1 MLACKEGSFV
11 KRLFNQITKMKNK
24 TIIITGANSGI
35 GLATAKVLA
44 QTGAKIIMTARDF
57 IKGQRALKEVK
68 DSSNNPDV
76 HLQIMDLAS
85 LDSIYNASREILHKH
100 ERIDILI
107 NNAGIMSLKKNETVD
122 GFEEQFGVNHLGH
135 FLLTNLVLSRIE
147 QTAKQ
152 YGEAR
157 VIFLSSGAHQRTK
170 GIDFDDLGWEKRKYE
185 GFTAYADSKLAN
197 ILTANEIARRY
208 GEARIFT
215 HSLAPGAVKTN
226 IYKND
231 SIKGI
236 KLLLAKLAFAIIGI
250 SPEKGAAT
258 LVFLATSPE
267 ATKVNGR
274 YWKKSKITQAKLPEN
289 EEAIAG
295 RLWKVSMELTGLAKL
310 EG

>member
-1 MLACKEGSFV
+1 MGASFA
-11 KRLFNQITKMKNK
+11 KLLFNQITMMKNK

-35 GLATAKVLA
+35 GLATAKALA
-44 QTGAKIIMTARDF
+44 QTGAKIIMTARNV
-57 IKGQRALKEVK
+57 IKGREALKEVK
-68 DSSNNPDV
+68 NSSKNSDV

-85 LDSIYNASREILHKH
+85 LDSIHNASREILGKH

-107 NNAGIMSLKKNETVD
+107 NNAGLMSLKRNETVD

-135 FLLTNLVLSRIE
+135 FLLTNLLVSRIE
-147 QTAKQ
+147 QSAKQ
-152 YGEAR
+152 HGEAR
-157 VIFLSSGAHQRTK
+157 IIFLSSGAHQRTK
-170 GIDFDDLGWEKRKYE
+170 GIDFDDLGWQKRKFE

-208 GEARIFT
+208 SGSRIFT

-258 LVFLATSPE
+258 SVFLATSPE
-267 ATKVNGR
+267 AIKVNGK
-274 YWKKSKITQAKLPEN
+274 YWKKSAIIQARLPEN
-289 EEAIAG
+289 EEAIAA
-295 RLWKVSMELTGLAKL
+295 RLWKVSMELTGLTKL
-310 EG
+310 ER

>member
-1 MLACKEGSFV
+1 MME
-11 KRLFNQITKMKNK
+11 NK

-35 GLATAKVLA
+35 GLATAKALA
-44 QTGAKIIMTARDF
+44 RTGAKIIMTARDPL
-57 IKGQRALKEVK
+57 KGRLALEEVK
-68 DSSNNPDV
+68 NASNNPAIY
-76 HLQIMDLAS
+76 LQIMDLAS
-85 LDSIYNASREILHKH
+85 LDSVYNASKEILHKH

-107 NNAGIMSLKKNETVD
+107 NNAGLMSLKRNETVD

-135 FLLTNLVLSRIE
+135 FLLTNLLISRIE
-147 QTAKQ
+147 RTAKQ

-157 VIFLSSGAHQRTK
+157 IIFLSSGAHQRTR
-170 GIDFDDLGWEKRKYE
+170 GIDFDDLEWEKREYK

-208 GEARIFT
+208 GGSRIFT

-236 KLLLAKLAFAIIGI
+236 KLLLAKLAFAMIGI

-258 LVFLATSPE
+258 TVFLATSPE
-267 ATKVNGR
+267 TIKVNGK

-289 EEAIAG
+289 EEAIAD
-295 RLWKVSMELTGLAKL
+295 RLWKVSMELTGLTKI
-310 EG
+310 GR